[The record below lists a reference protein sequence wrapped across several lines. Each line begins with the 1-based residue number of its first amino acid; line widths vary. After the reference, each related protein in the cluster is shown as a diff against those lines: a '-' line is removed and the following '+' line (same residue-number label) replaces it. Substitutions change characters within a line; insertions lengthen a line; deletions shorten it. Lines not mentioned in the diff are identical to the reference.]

1 MKCERCNSKNV
12 RRSSWKRNERDR
24 SHFVYAPYRC
34 EECNH
39 RFFRVSRTFKGAI
52 ASATALVAFLG
63 FIVTLYVVSK
73 STDIEKAN
81 AAVQEFDPGRKQ
93 VMERAK
99 KGDKEAQY
107 QIGTMLLQGTEMQ
120 QNYGEALK
128 WFTAAAKQGHIQA
141 EVNLGLLYKNGRGVL
156 QDFNQAAQWFQKAAQ
171 KGNPEAEYHLASLYK
186 IGQGVKHDMK
196 QAYAWYNLS
205 AAQGYEPAVAGR
217 ENISTF
223 MSAAEVAEAQALSRT
238 LIDPKAPTMQP

>member
-34 EECNH
+34 RDCEH
-39 RFFRVSRTFKGAI
+39 RFFRVSRTFK
-52 ASATALVAFLG
+52 ASVLSGTALVAFLG
-63 FIVTLYVVSK
+63 FIVTLYVISNNSDV
-73 STDIEKAN
+73 EKAN
-81 AAVQEFDPGRKQ
+81 AAVQDFDPGRKK
-93 VMERAK
+93 VWDRAK
-99 KGDKEAQY
+99 KGDPEAQY
-107 QIGTMLLQGTEMQ
+107 EVGMMLLQGTEMQ

-128 WFTAAAKQGHIQA
+128 WFTAAAKQGHTSS

-156 QDFNQAAQWFQKAAQ
+156 QDFTQAAQWFQKAAH

-196 QAYAWYNLS
+196 QAYAWYNLA

-223 MSAAEVAEAQALSRT
+223 MSAAEVAEAQAMSRS
-238 LIDPKAPTMQP
+238 LIDPKAPTTQP